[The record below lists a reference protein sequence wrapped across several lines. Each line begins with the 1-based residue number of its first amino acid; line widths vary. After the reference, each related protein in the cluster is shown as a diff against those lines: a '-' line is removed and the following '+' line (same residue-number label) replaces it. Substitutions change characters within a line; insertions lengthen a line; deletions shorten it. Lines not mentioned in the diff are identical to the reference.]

1 MAVTMSMA
9 GHSTHCRRGGFA
21 VRWLL
26 ALHIRLVEQGKLA
39 AAVALQLP
47 SRILKAAVKDTTALA
62 PRQALF
68 FVLAKNSKIGSRS
81 RSSKSGGSR
90 IRSRNKISRRE
101 RSESRERFVSEISR
115 KHPPEQQS
123 SKPKP
128 LNALKIQANFSSH

>member
-1 MAVTMSMA
+1 MA

-68 FVLAKNSKIGSRS
+68 CVGQKTKIGSRS

>member
-9 GHSTHCRRGGFA
+9 GYSTHCRRGGFA

-68 FVLAKNSKIGSRS
+68 CVGQKIKDR
-81 RSSKSGGSR
+81 KQEQEQQE
-90 IRSRNKISRRE
+90 RRE
-101 RSESRERFVSEISR
+101 QDQ
-115 KHPPEQQS
+115 EQEQDQ
-123 SKPKP
+123 
-128 LNALKIQANFSSH
+128 QARAK